1 MLTLQIGDM
10 SEELFNALKSSAD
23 INRRSLSEQAKII
36 LESAL
41 LERHRVKDKTKILNE
56 LRSYAHLF
64 DGITIDMVI
73 EDVRR

>member
-1 MLTLQIGDM
+1 MFSLQIREL
-10 SEELFNALKSSAD
+10 SEELFNALKASAD
-23 INRRSLSEQAKII
+23 LNQRSLSMEAKII

-41 LERHRVKDKTKILNE
+41 LERHNVKDKTKILNE

-64 DGITIDMVI
+64 DGITIGKVI